1 MAAPPLKALILV
13 GGFGTRLRPLTLT
26 TSKPLVPFCNEPILV
41 HQIKALASVGVTE
54 VVLAVSYRAEEMAE
68 ALTSMEREYKLK
80 ITISQESEP
89 LGTAGPL
96 RLAAKH
102 LDDGSGEPFF
112 VFNSDVTCE
121 YPLAELLAFHRAHGR
136 EGTIMVTKV
145 DEPSKYGV
153 VVHGADGK
161 IEHFVE
167 KPQTF
172 VGNHINAGLYCLSP
186 SVLRRI
192 ELRPMSIEKEVF
204 PVMAGEGQLFAMQ
217 LPGYWMD
224 IGQPRDYIT
233 GMCLHLAS
241 LRRRSPHLLAG
252 AGAGAGSV
260 RGDVLIHASATVS
273 PLAVVGPNAV
283 IGPNCVVEEGARIV
297 RSTLLEGTHVK
308 AHALVSGSIIGWRS
322 TVGRWGRVENG
333 AVFGEDVQLAEEAMV
348 NGALVLPHKAIKD
361 SIYVSGQII
370 M

>member
-1 MAAPPLKALILV
+1 M
-13 GGFGTRLRPLTLT
+13 
-26 TSKPLVPFCNEPILV
+26 
-41 HQIKALASVGVTE
+41 
-54 VVLAVSYRAEEMAE
+54 LAVSYRAEEMAE

-80 ITISQESEP
+80 ITISQETEP

-96 RLAAKH
+96 RLAAKL

-121 YPLAELLAFHRAHGR
+121 YPLADLLAFHRAHGR

-161 IEHFVE
+161 IAHFVE

-186 SVLRRI
+186 AVLRRI

-204 PVMAGEGQLFAMQ
+204 PFMAGEGQLYAMPLQ
-217 LPGYWMD
+217 GYWMD

-233 GMCLHLAS
+233 GMCMHLAS
-241 LRRRSPHLLAG
+241 LRRRAPHLLA
-252 AGAGAGSV
+252 AA
-260 RGDVLIHASATVS
+260 ATC
-273 PLAVVGPNAV
+273 AAT
-283 IGPNCVVEEGARIV
+283 C
-297 RSTLLEGTHVK
+297 
-308 AHALVSGSIIGWRS
+308 
-322 TVGRWGRVENG
+322 
-333 AVFGEDVQLAEEAMV
+333 
-348 NGALVLPHKAIKD
+348 
-361 SIYVSGQII
+361 
-370 M
+370 